1 MNALHKARIDAGLT
15 LRELSEKSGVATET
29 LSRLENDQRKPQVRT
44 LNKIANALGIPVSV
58 LADGLMVTDM
68 RPLMRPSIEEAT
80 TQGKVVVPVAYRDNE
95 VDHKLH
101 QRGLRFSGKKIDSEE
116 RYGGEERLTLYE
128 CPRGY
133 RVHILE
139 ASGEAYLRPT
149 RQDPDTGEIKYSW
162 YSAENL
168 VEDYPELANAV
179 GLYPIEDIE

>member
-68 RPLMRPSIEEAT
+68 RPSIKEAT
-80 TQGKVVVPVAYRDNE
+80 TQGKVVVPVAVAYRDNE
-95 VDHKLH
+95 VDHKFH
-101 QRGLRFSGKKIDSEE
+101 QRGLRFSGKEIDSEE
-116 RYGGEERLTLYE
+116 RYGGDERLTLYE

-133 RVHILE
+133 RVHIQE
-139 ASGEAYLRPT
+139 FMGEAYLRPT

-168 VEDYPELANAV
+168 VEDYPEFANAL

>member
-58 LADGLMVTDM
+58 LADGLMVTY
-68 RPLMRPSIEEAT
+68 MRPSIEEAT

-95 VDHKLH
+95 VDHKFH
-101 QRGLRFSGKKIDSEE
+101 IRGLRFSGKEIDSEE
-116 RYGGEERLTLYE
+116 RYGGDERLTLYE

-133 RVHILE
+133 RVHIQE
-139 ASGEAYLRPT
+139 FMGEAYLRPT

-168 VEDYPELANAV
+168 VEDYPEFANAL